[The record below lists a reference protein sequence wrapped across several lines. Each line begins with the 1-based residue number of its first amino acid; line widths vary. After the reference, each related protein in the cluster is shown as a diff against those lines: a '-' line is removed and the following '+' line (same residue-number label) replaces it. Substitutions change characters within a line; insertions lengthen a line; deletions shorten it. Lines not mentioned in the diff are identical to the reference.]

1 MQYTF
6 TSEEHARSV
15 TRGDRPAVSLAEY
28 FDAYQWLYENAEVV
42 SESEYHYMHKL
53 IADGAILTD
62 ENHEELGGVPVR
74 GMHSRQ
80 ALLEWEEVR

>member
-1 MQYTF
+1 M
-6 TSEEHARSV
+6 
-15 TRGDRPAVSLAEY
+15 
-28 FDAYQWLYENAEVV
+28 

-62 ENHEELGGVPVR
+62 ENREELGGVPVR

-80 ALLEWEEVR
+80 ALLEAEGA